1 MNNQKI
7 FSIAI
12 DGPCGAGKSKVSD
25 DVAKALDIIHLDTGA
40 MYRAVGLYMLKN
52 GVNPEDAETVSKR
65 VEEVKVEVEYAEGQ
79 QKTLLMGEDVSA
91 EIRTEQAG
99 QAASDVSK
107 VKRVRERMVEMQRE
121 IAQGIS
127 LIMDGRDIGTCVL
140 PDATI
145 KIYLT
150 ADAKGRAKRR
160 YDELVRKNVP
170 ADFDTVYKDL
180 LERDHNDMT
189 RENSPLKQAEDACVV
204 DTTHMTQ
211 SEVVD
216 EIIALL
222 EKRLE
227 AQA

>member
-40 MYRAVGLYMLKN
+40 MYRAVGLYMLRN
-52 GVNPEDAETVSKR
+52 GVDPTDAETVSKR
-65 VEEVKVEVEYAEGQ
+65 VEEVKVDVAYENGL
-79 QKTLLMGEDVSA
+79 QKTLLMGEDVSS

-99 QAASDVSK
+99 AAASDVSK
-107 VKRVRERMVEMQRE
+107 VKRVRERMVEMQQE
-121 IAQGIS
+121 IAKGIS

-150 ADAKGRAKRR
+150 ADAKERAKRR
-160 YDELVRKNVP
+160 YDELVRKNVE
-170 ADFDTVYKDL
+170 ADFETVYRDL

-189 RENSPLKQAEDACVV
+189 RENSPLRQAEDAVV
-204 DTTHMTQ
+204 LDTTPLTQ
-211 SEVVD
+211 EEVVD
-216 EIIALL
+216 EIIRLL
-222 EKRLE
+222 NQRLE
-227 AQA
+227 AQV